1 MMACLPRPLHDPEA
15 ERWAVAAALVHVVCD
30 PDALRFY
37 HHVDALL
44 PAMLRQVK
52 AGDFLGVLE
61 REAWRAIEELAAREG
76 AGAVNQLTVAHELA
90 RRGVRDA
97 FIATLSDWVTELPT
111 PLLGVHAARL
121 VREAAER
128 RRGLRALQREA
139 QALARGERAP
149 PRVRAGGRLSG
160 LVRR

>member
-1 MMACLPRPLHDPEA
+1 MTCLSLALHDPEA
-15 ERWAVAAALVHVVCD
+15 ERWAVAAALVHIVCT
-30 PDALRFY
+30 PEALEAY
-37 HHVDALL
+37 HHTRDLL
-44 PAMLRQVK
+44 PLMLRQVR
-52 AGDFLGVLE
+52 ARDFLGALE
-61 REAWRAIEELAAREG
+61 REAWAAIEDLAG
-76 AGAVNQLTVAHELA
+76 KAGPGVVNQLTVAHELA

-97 FIATLSDWVTELPT
+97 FITTLSQWVADLPT

-128 RRGLRALQREA
+128 RRGLQALQRQA